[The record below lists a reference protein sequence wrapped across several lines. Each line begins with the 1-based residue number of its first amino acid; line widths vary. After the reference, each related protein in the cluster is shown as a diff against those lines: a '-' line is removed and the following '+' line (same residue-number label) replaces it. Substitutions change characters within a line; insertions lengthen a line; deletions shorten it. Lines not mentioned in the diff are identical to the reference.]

1 MSGAIKYGSRC
12 RARSARSELG
22 ERSNQIRIVRRR
34 AEEEEGTCFRPRV
47 DDEVGGCRARSARS
61 ELGERSNQMEE
72 L

>member
-12 RARSARSELG
+12 RARSARSEHA
-22 ERSNQIRIVRRR
+22 ERSNQIRIARRR
-34 AEEEEGTCFRPRV
+34 AEEEGGDMLSSPS

>member
-22 ERSNQIRIVRRR
+22 ERSNQIRIARRR
-34 AEEEEGTCFRPRV
+34 AEEGGDMLSSPS

-61 ELGERSNQMEE
+61 ELGERSIQMEE